1 MSSWANLKHEPSERT
16 NVLNPIRNILE
27 REMKVPTDHHLP
39 HLGLGLGE
47 PTKAN
52 GYILDPKIN
61 ESIIE

>member
-1 MSSWANLKHEPSERT
+1 
-16 NVLNPIRNILE
+16 LE